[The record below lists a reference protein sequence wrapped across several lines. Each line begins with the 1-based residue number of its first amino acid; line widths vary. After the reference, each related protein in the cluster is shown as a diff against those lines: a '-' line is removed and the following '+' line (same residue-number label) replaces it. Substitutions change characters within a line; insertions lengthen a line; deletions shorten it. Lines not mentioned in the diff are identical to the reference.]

1 MDELKMLIE
10 LVRDLPALAIWLLVA
25 FYGYKVIIV
34 GSIYGVIRFIVE
46 RLHSW
51 ATTPKERLERVDIQG
66 VINGMVI
73 TSGNCHSELVAQ
85 LNRVRGK
92 NLGIQ
97 SDYIHT
103 QSVQW
108 LRAAIDAKEAADQEH
123 ARNAAEPARAVGA
136 VQ

>member
-34 GSIYGVIRFIVE
+34 GFIYGVIRFTVD

-51 ATTPKERLERVDIQG
+51 LTTPKERLERVDIQG
-66 VINGMVI
+66 VINGMTI

-92 NLGIQ
+92 NLGIE
-97 SDYIHT
+97 SDYIHS

-108 LRAAIDAKEAADQEH
+108 LRDAIDAKEAADADR
-123 ARNAAEPARAVGA
+123 ARKAAGKA
-136 VQ
+136 